1 MMCSMNYSARVCN
14 DVQYGVQYECY
25 ILIEFILMFSMNCS
39 ARAYNNV
46 QYEL

>member
-1 MMCSMNYSARVCN
+1 MNYSTRAY
-14 DVQYGVQYECY
+14 DGVQYECY

-39 ARAYNNV
+39 ARVYNNV